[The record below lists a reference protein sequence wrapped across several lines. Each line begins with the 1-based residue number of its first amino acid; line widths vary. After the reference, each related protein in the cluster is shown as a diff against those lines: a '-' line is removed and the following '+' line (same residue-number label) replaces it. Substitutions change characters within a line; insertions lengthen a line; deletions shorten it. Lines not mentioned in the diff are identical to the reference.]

1 MDEKSLK
8 NKILYSF
15 SMRFIVDPI
24 ESRGAFAVHIER
36 CNDRILFG
44 DKICKILV
52 AKSLVF
58 LGKVA
63 ENLLFYLKKKV
74 FRASILNL
82 FNYNCIEKRGAEPF
96 FLRKKRGKVLA
107 FSKQKRFYLAINTLQ
122 IGSLSRLSQK
132 ERGLRRHP
140 T

>member
-1 MDEKSLK
+1 MHLLTD
-8 NKILYSF
+8 II
-15 SMRFIVDPI
+15 IVDPI

-44 DKICKILV
+44 YKICKILV

-82 FNYNCIEKRGAEPF
+82 FNYNKRQEPIWGG
-96 FLRKKRGKVLA
+96 KKK
-107 FSKQKRFYLAINTLQ
+107 
-122 IGSLSRLSQK
+122 
-132 ERGLRRHP
+132 
-140 T
+140 